1 MDTYTIT
8 QIEEMTGVTRRN
20 IHFYV
25 KEHLLPPPTGLR
37 SSAKYSEEHIL
48 RLGMIRVL
56 KGSELRLEGIREA
69 LEKMDVSSM
78 RRMLANAE
86 GSTKEWNV
94 QAVEN
99 LVGGTPTKPKNISF
113 LRMGKHDGEQST
125 NLLSAL
131 PGKTVNRN
139 DTWRRIV
146 VAEGIELNMNADLP
160 ESTKQLVQEYADKL
174 RAVLEGKE

>member
-8 QIEEMTGVTRRN
+8 QIEEMTGVPRRN

-25 KEHLLPPPTGLR
+25 KERLLSPPDGLR
-37 SSAKYSEEHIL
+37 SSARYNEEHL
-48 RLGMIRVL
+48 LQLGVIRVL
-56 KGSELRLEGIREA
+56 QGSHLRLEGIRDA
-69 LEKMDVSSM
+69 LKKMDMPAM
-78 RRMLANAE
+78 RRLLSSAE

-94 QAVEN
+94 HAVEK
-99 LVGGTPTKPKNISF
+99 LIGATPAKPRNISF
-113 LRMGKHDGEQST
+113 LRMGTHDGEQLT

-131 PGKTVNRN
+131 PGRSASTD

-146 VAEGIELNMNADLP
+146 IAEGIEVNMNAGLP
-160 ESTKQLVQEYADKL
+160 ESTKALVQEYAEKL

>member
-8 QIEEMTGVTRRN
+8 QIEEMTGVPRRN

-25 KEHLLPPPTGLR
+25 KESLLPPPVGLR
-37 SSAKYSEEHIL
+37 NSARYNEEHLL
-48 RLGMIRVL
+48 RLGVIRVL
-56 KGSELRLEGIREA
+56 QGSHLRLEGIREA
-69 LEKMDVSSM
+69 LNKMDVPAM
-78 RRMLANAE
+78 RRMLSSAE
-86 GSTKEWNV
+86 GSTKEWNI

-99 LVGGTPTKPKNISF
+99 LVGTTYAKSRNISF
-113 LRMGKHDGEQST
+113 LRMGTHKGEEAS

-131 PGKTVNRN
+131 PGKTTTSG

-146 VAEGIELNMNADLP
+146 IAEGIEINMNANLP
-160 ESTKQLVQEYADKL
+160 ESTKVLVQEYTDKL